1 MPKIEPWL
9 ARRLASLDGL
19 NPIVTESLVVMIA
32 KSAQPADIGEAGDA
46 VRKLMSRMHVNRIR
60 RLEASGFDT
69 HSAQHLS
76 ELHTPN
82 LM

>member
-1 MPKIEPWL
+1 MRAVRLSLRPKG
-9 ARRLASLDGL
+9 RLSLDGL
-19 NPIVTESLVVMIA
+19 NPIVTESL
-32 KSAQPADIGEAGDA
+32 AGDA
-46 VRKLMSRMHVNRIR
+46 FRKLMSRMHVNRIR